1 VRKTAQRRAWR
12 GEVSAM
18 ACARHDSRKSSR
30 REAGSGW
37 RRSCG
42 DVGRLGHEGREEER
56 WDEGE
61 EGSAGM
67 RDAAELGRGAGF
79 EGGRG

>member
-1 VRKTAQRRAWR
+1 
-12 GEVSAM
+12 M
-18 ACARHDSRKSSR
+18 ACTRHDSRKSSR

-42 DVGRLGHEGREEER
+42 DGWRLGQRGREEER

-61 EGSAGM
+61 EGSTGM
-67 RDAAELGRGAGF
+67 RDTMG
-79 EGGRG
+79 

>member
-1 VRKTAQRRAWR
+1 MARQSLFGAAQRRASR

-42 DVGRLGHEGREEER
+42 DGWQCQRGRREET

-67 RDAAELGRGAGF
+67 RDAMG
-79 EGGRG
+79 